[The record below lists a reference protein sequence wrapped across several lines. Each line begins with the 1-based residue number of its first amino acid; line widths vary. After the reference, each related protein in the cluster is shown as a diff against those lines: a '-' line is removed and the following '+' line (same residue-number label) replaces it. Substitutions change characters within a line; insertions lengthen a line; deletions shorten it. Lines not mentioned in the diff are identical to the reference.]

1 MSVVHEAGTEPAAG
15 PVTDPPPWAQGWRRR
30 ALAAGMLVYPLVA
43 AAGVSQ
49 YSRGGDAPTGYL
61 ILAGFSAC
69 YVLAII
75 SAARH
80 SWPRFWLLLGAMT
93 VLFVAET
100 PFARAQAFLL
110 CAVIVSMAA
119 ANLRRFAAP
128 IVVTGVLASLVVPW
142 AWRPWHTG
150 PGWFEAVAIVFTVL
164 TVNAF
169 SEITLANRALLEA
182 RAEIAQLAS
191 EAERSR
197 IARDL
202 HDLLGHSLTAITVKA
217 GLARRLAGSDPA
229 RSLREIIEVEDLTRG
244 VLADVRAA
252 VSNYRDVSLAGELA
266 RGRELLR
273 ASGVAADL
281 PTATDVVD
289 ATHQEL
295 LAWAVREGLTNVVR
309 HAHATRCTVLLSAS
323 DVEIRDDGVGSGPA
337 SADDAPAGNGLAG
350 LRERVAA
357 AGGSMEAGPLSP
369 RGWRLRVALAPAVGA
384 TA

>member
-1 MSVVHEAGTEPAAG
+1 MHEAGVEPAAG
-15 PVTDPPPWAQGWRRR
+15 PVADPQPWAQGWRRR
-30 ALAAGMLVYPLVA
+30 ALAAGMLVYPLVT

-49 YSRGGDAPTGYL
+49 FSRGGAALAGYL
-61 ILAGFSAC
+61 ILAGFSCC
-69 YVLAII
+69 YVLAVI

-80 SWPRFWLLLGAMT
+80 TWVRFWLLLGAMT
-93 VLFVAET
+93 LLFVAET

-110 CAVIVSMAA
+110 CAVIVSVAA
-119 ANLRRFAAP
+119 ANLRRYAAP
-128 IVVTGVLASLVVPW
+128 VVVIGVLASLVVPW
-142 AWRPWHTG
+142 AVHPWHSG
-150 PGWFEAVAIVFTVL
+150 PGWFQAVAIVFTFL
-164 TVNAF
+164 TVYAF
-169 SEITLANRALLEA
+169 SEITLANSALLEA

-229 RSLREIIEVEDLTRG
+229 RSLREIVEVEDLTRQ

-323 DVEIRDDGVGSGPA
+323 EVEIRDDGVGRPA
-337 SADDAPAGNGLAG
+337 PTGNGLAG

-357 AGGSMEAGPLSP
+357 AGGSVEAGPLSP
-369 RGWRLRVALAPAVGA
+369 QGWRLRVALAPAVGA
-384 TA
+384 PA